1 MKKDR
6 ICISI
11 CSRRF
16 NYNFLKLLDCIYKN
30 SLNKN
35 LKINLLIVFNCSTKI
50 KKFQEK
56 LIKKTLKKIIFKIIY
71 EKKKGIS
78 YVRNKCLSYLKYTNF
93 DYYCFLD
100 DDCKI
105 KNNYIINHLKFIKNS
120 NCSIVSG
127 PQFYES
133 NKLFF
138 KVFERNFIQGQKIF
152 WASTNNVF
160 FKKKVL
166 KNNVFFSNKVSRYGF
181 GEDQLFFSKLFR
193 KGEVIKWNHNP
204 VYEISQ
210 KRRENL
216 KWFIDRNIKYGLTG
230 LLIDK
235 EIYNFSMA
243 YILNI
248 IKAFY
253 NLFLASVYLFLI
265 PIDLTNNF
273 YKSFAYSLRFF
284 GRSINFVKF

>member
-11 CSRRF
+11 CSRSF
-16 NYNFLKLLDCIYKN
+16 NYNFLSLLECIYKN
-30 SLNKN
+30 SFNKK
-35 LKINLLIVFNCSTKI
+35 LKINLLIVFNCSAKI
-50 KKFQEK
+50 KKAQEK

-78 YVRNKCLSYLKYTNF
+78 YVRNKSLRYLKYTNF

-105 KNNYIINHLKFIKNS
+105 KNNYIINHLKFIKNY

-127 PQFYES
+127 PQFYQS
-133 NKLFF
+133 NKSFF

-166 KNNVFFSNKVSRYGF
+166 KNNVFFF
-181 GEDQLFFSKLFR
+181 
-193 KGEVIKWNHNP
+193 
-204 VYEISQ
+204 Q
-210 KRRENL
+210 KCVQI
-216 KWFIDRNIKYGLTG
+216 WIW
-230 LLIDK
+230 
-235 EIYNFSMA
+235 
-243 YILNI
+243 
-248 IKAFY
+248 
-253 NLFLASVYLFLI
+253 
-265 PIDLTNNF
+265 
-273 YKSFAYSLRFF
+273 
-284 GRSINFVKF
+284 GRSTFFFKVI